1 MPKFQD
7 IVCPQSDDLTH
18 LSRVLGT
25 LKYSHDITA
34 RLTGRQ
40 EGEYCIAPVDLA
52 IFDEWCRR
60 HKDYPHSLQY
70 SDKQLVIC
78 IMYPDHD
85 RSAGIII
92 TYIKEE
98 ANDMCGGGRA
108 VRDMLSSG
116 TGCPH
121 HISNNAHD

>member
-1 MPKFQD
+1 MPKFQE
-7 IVCPQSDDLTH
+7 IVCPQSHDLTQ

-34 RLTGRQ
+34 RLTCRR
-40 EGEYCIAPVDLA
+40 EGEYYIAPVELDILDA
-52 IFDEWCRR
+52 WCKE
-60 HKDYPHSLQY
+60 HEDYRHSLQY
-70 SDKQLVIC
+70 ADKELVVC
-78 IMYPDHD
+78 IMYPHLD

-98 ANDMCGGGRA
+98 VNDMCGGGRA

-116 TGCPH
+116 TGCTH
-121 HISNNAHD
+121 RILNNAHD